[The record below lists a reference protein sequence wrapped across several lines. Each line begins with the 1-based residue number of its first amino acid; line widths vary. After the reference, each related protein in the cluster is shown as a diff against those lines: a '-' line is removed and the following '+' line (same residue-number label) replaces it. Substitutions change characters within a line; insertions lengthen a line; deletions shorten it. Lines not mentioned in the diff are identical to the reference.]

1 MNKSSNQSPNQPP
14 NQSPNRSPN
23 QSSDRSPSQSPKQSP
38 NQSPKPTNRKKGLN
52 RKNTIK
58 NKIATSR
65 KHNSSKHEDSNS
77 PDSGVSPKSISGKD
91 LSDEVPIPNQPQ
103 PEKNFRPSD
112 VVNQKS
118 IENIEFGEEFCQ
130 WHHRPLTLYSE
141 INEMPLCEECLTN
154 QYKGST
160 GKIISLEEAYRY
172 RVASVYNTL
181 SIHLYGRK
189 EQLESQ
195 ARRIEF
201 RVDELT
207 RLVSVIERDMESE
220 FQGMLERLNS
230 AFNSYDGFI
239 QSDIKSLD
247 EDLRNIDAII
257 QELNSCDTDLV
268 RFLFKYKDIKKE
280 LEIAISKPFRS
291 DIKVRPSDLPHE
303 LEEIRGLAG
312 KCMALK
318 ELVEYKNDLI
328 WKLMN
333 ERVPTCK
340 VSKEIENEL
349 KAWVELTDKFSKE
362 LEKYELKCDFCGVIL
377 DHENANL
384 PCPKNSSYSLSLVD
398 STKYPT
404 GYKGNTRHYFVKI
417 PALPKP
423 EEAKKP
429 KYADVENK
437 LLQKISKTAREK
449 NLDVESC
456 FKQFDMLNAGY
467 LTPTDFYFL
476 LVQVFSLNGEEISE
490 LIFQFDPK
498 REGRVK
504 YEDIIKEIT
513 AKLPEPFQKLR
524 DNAEKILELCKK
536 KDRLTEGAI
545 ALENFKDVLRQINL
559 SGEEI
564 AEALKVTTKNNRG
577 KIHYLDF
584 HEKIV

>member
-1 MNKSSNQSPNQPP
+1 MNN
-14 NQSPNRSPN
+14 
-23 QSSDRSPSQSPKQSP
+23 PSVQIRPR
-38 NQSPKPTNRKKGLN
+38 KPLN
-52 RKNTIK
+52 RKNAVARSPDRSPRSK
-58 NKIATSR
+58 SKG
-65 KHNSSKHEDSNS
+65 SSS
-77 PDSGVSPKSISGKD
+77 PDSRKASPESNSGKEFTD
-91 LSDEVPIPNQPQ
+91 KEPKTNQSQ
-103 PEKNFRPSD
+103 PEKNFVSSELP
-112 VVNQKS
+112 NQILK
-118 IENIEFGEEFCQ
+118 ENIELGEEFCQ
-130 WHHRPLTLYSE
+130 WHHKSLTLYSE
-141 INEMPLCEECLTN
+141 IHEMPLCEECLTS

-220 FQGMLERLNS
+220 FQGMLERLSS
-230 AFNSYDGFI
+230 AFNSYNGFI
-239 QSDIKSLD
+239 QSDIKSLTA
-247 EDLRNIDAII
+247 DLENIDTII
-257 QELNSCDTDLV
+257 QELNSYDTDLV

-280 LEIAISKPFRS
+280 LEVAISKPFRS
-291 DIKVRPSDLPHE
+291 DIKVRSSDLPHE

-312 KCMALK
+312 KCIALK
-318 ELVEYKNDLI
+318 KLVEYKNEII

-340 VSKEIENEL
+340 ISKEIENEL
-349 KAWVELTDKFSKE
+349 KSWAELTDKFSKE
-362 LEKYELKCDFCGVIL
+362 LEKYELKCDFCEVIL

-398 STKYPT
+398 SNKYPT

-423 EEAKKP
+423 EEAKKL
-429 KYADVENK
+429 KYADVEDK
-437 LLQKISKTAREK
+437 LLQKISKSAREK
-449 NLDVESC
+449 DLDVENC
-456 FKQFDMLNAGY
+456 FKQFDMLNTGY
-467 LTPTDFYFL
+467 LTPTDFYYL
-476 LVQVFSLNGEEISE
+476 LVQVFSLNGEEITE
-490 LIFQFDPK
+490 LIFRFDPK

-504 YEDIIKEIT
+504 YGDIIKDIT

-564 AEALKVTTKNNRG
+564 AEALKITTKNNRG